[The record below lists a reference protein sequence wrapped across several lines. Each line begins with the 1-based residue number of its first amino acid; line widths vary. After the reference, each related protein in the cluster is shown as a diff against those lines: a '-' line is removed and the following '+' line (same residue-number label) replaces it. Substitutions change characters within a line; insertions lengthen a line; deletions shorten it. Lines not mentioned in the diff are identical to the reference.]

1 MKSLLDLILHA
12 LAENPLVSELAP
24 KAERII
30 KDEAKRYFFEGK
42 IKTFIHFIFGESNPE
57 MEQNFNDQ
65 FAKIGIQEDSFLKNI
80 KLNILQEIE
89 TQQVSKDLD
98 GLLKLL
104 GYEHLKP
111 FISLFKK

>member
-42 IKTFIHFIFGESNPE
+42 IKTFIHFIFGESTPE
-57 MEQNFNDQ
+57 MEQNFNEQ
-65 FAKIGIQEDSFLKNI
+65 FAKIGIQEASFLQNI
-80 KLNILQEIE
+80 KLNILQELE
-89 TQQVSKDLD
+89 TQQISKDLD

-111 FISLFKK
+111 FISLFK

>member
-12 LAENPLVSELAP
+12 LAENPSVSEIAP

-42 IKTFIHFIFGESNPE
+42 IKTFIHFIFGESKPE
-57 MEQNFNDQ
+57 MEQNFNEQ
-65 FAKIGIQEDSFLKNI
+65 FAKIGIQEASFLQNI
-80 KLNILQEIE
+80 KLNILQELE
-89 TQQVSKDLD
+89 TQQISKDLD

-111 FISLFKK
+111 FISLFK